1 MLDGVNLL
9 YSYTAEVNPWIKW
22 ALWIGLAIMAVI
34 TLYMWFLTANRQTKA
49 HVIVAIICTV
59 LAIGLMITAFEV
71 DTSKETLH
79 KVTIDYDVSF
89 VEFTYYY
96 EVVNIEGD
104 IYTIREIVQA
114 VPDTIPPSPTE
125 TVPTTD
131 PTWNTDAVG

>member
-1 MLDGVNLL
+1 MLEGVNLL

-34 TLYMWFLTANRQTKA
+34 TLYMWFLAANRQTKS
-49 HVIVAIICTV
+49 HVVVAIICSL

-114 VPDTIPPSPTE
+114 VPDTIPPAPTE

-131 PTWNTDAVG
+131 PTWSTDAVG